1 MLDRNRVGGGSCYIR
16 DLCIHIHI
24 RYTRVI
30 TVQRLKSQS
39 LTSSSVYISGDTEFC
54 SWIRS
59 ISCEFAA
66 ISTASNN
73 HKEDMVLLRYTC
85 IHIYMRYVHI
95 HILQRNAGRFGLR
108 NRSSSSCWS
117 LRYWPLERVPPS
129 SFFFVTRSNQY
140 RYLYVQSVLGERCL
154 PLPHVLLSW
163 LKSAVTIASRDYTVT
178 MSVCHSM

>member
-1 MLDRNRVGGGSCYIR
+1 MLDRNRVGGESCYIR

-85 IHIYMRYVHI
+85 ILYTCVTYIYIYCSEMQVGSGYVI
-95 HILQRNAGRFGLR
+95 DRRRRVGLSGIGRPNACHRRAFF
-108 NRSSSSCWS
+108 S
-117 LRYWPLERVPPS
+117 LRAPTNTDIYTSSQFLE
-129 SFFFVTRSNQY
+129 NAAC
-140 RYLYVQSVLGERCL
+140 RCL
-154 PLPHVLLSW
+154 MFYYPG
-163 LKSAVTIASRDYTVT
+163 
-178 MSVCHSM
+178 